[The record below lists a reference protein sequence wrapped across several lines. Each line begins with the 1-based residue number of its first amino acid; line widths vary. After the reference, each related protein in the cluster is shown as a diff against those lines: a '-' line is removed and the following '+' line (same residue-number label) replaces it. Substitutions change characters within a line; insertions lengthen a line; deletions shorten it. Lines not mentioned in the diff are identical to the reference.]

1 MIAVRQW
8 SVFEAVLESDR
19 DYDNPFWDVTVAVQ
33 ITTSRLASAAP
44 SMHSGMVVEP
54 GGSASALMRSAS
66 GTGRPSHPSH
76 MTPACEWAGRRS
88 ASRTRA
94 TTRSTSMVPC
104 AWPPAVTTWSMLTG
118 HRSCG

>member
-33 ITTSRLASAAP
+33 ITTP
-44 SMHSGMVVEP
+44 SGERRAVDAFWDGGRTWRVRVCPDEVGEWHWSTVSSEP
-54 GGSASALMRSAS
+54 HDAGAHGREGGSL
-66 GTGRPSHPSH
+66 
-76 MTPACEWAGRRS
+76 